1 MAVAGQLLPAPK
13 GTSIFDVVNHVG
25 YLQLDPTNSI
35 ARNHLL
41 VLWSRLGNYDEA
53 DLERLRWESRELYE
67 YAAAIVPV
75 SDHPIH
81 KTTMRLFPDAYD
93 GAWPERLNAWV
104 RDNAALRRAI
114 VSQLRKQG
122 PLPSRE
128 IEDIAEA
135 SWRSTGWTN
144 DRNVSRMLE
153 FMHAKGEVVVA
164 PAEPASSESGTSG
177 SAGSRRTASGSPS
190 SRPSGACWSGR
201 REPRRRDRERPQA

>member
-1 MAVAGQLLPAPK
+1 MNGCLVGAGASARSRSTAPSPSSPASSARAGSPVGERELHQPHDHKSAADGGRGATAPGAERHVHLRRGQPRRLPPARPDELDRAQPPARPLEPARQLQR
-13 GTSIFDVVNHVG
+13 GRG
-25 YLQLDPTNSI
+25 
-35 ARNHLL
+35 
-41 VLWSRLGNYDEA
+41 
-53 DLERLRWESRELYE
+53 LERLRWESRELYE

-93 GAWPERLNAWV
+93 GAWPERLNAWA

-135 SWRSTGWTN
+135 SWR
-144 DRNVSRMLE
+144 
-153 FMHAKGEVVVA
+153 
-164 PAEPASSESGTSG
+164 
-177 SAGSRRTASGSPS
+177 
-190 SRPSGACWSGR
+190 
-201 REPRRRDRERPQA
+201 